1 MSSPATYTAWA
12 TALRQ
17 ACLLRRKSARP
28 TDGNGCSSWPTARAE
43 DSESRGRRH
52 SRDTDDTL
60 TAASRAW
67 FTPDSSCYKGTQHLA
82 DAKAQG
88 HAQRLQDQTRSWATP
103 SSRDWKDTEGMSQTG
118 TNPDGTTRQRVDQ
131 LARQVFATPLSPGG
145 PPAQPTPPG
154 GSGCLSGGP
163 NSRPPSMWSTPR
175 PTDENVDRRSD
186 EAKARDH
193 GEQLANQVD
202 MWKTPHGFANT
213 DRHGKTGGGGGEM
226 AKQAT
231 TMWATPQANADAGSR
246 NTEGSKA
253 HAGTS
258 LADMVT
264 TGSSRTGRQG
274 NTRRLNVRFVCWFQ
288 GFSPDWVDEVPRV
301 DGLRAMGNAVVPMC
315 GAYAIAVL
323 WNELC
328 ADAAAREGAA

>member
-1 MSSPATYTAWA
+1 
-12 TALRQ
+12 
-17 ACLLRRKSARP
+17 
-28 TDGNGCSSWPTARAE
+28 
-43 DSESRGRRH
+43 
-52 SRDTDDTL
+52 
-60 TAASRAW
+60 
-67 FTPDSSCYKGTQHLA
+67 
-82 DAKAQG
+82 
-88 HAQRLQDQTRSWATP
+88 
-103 SSRDWKDTEGMSQTG
+103 MSQTG

-131 LARQVFATPLSPGG
+131 LARQVFATPISPGG
-145 PPAQPTPPG
+145 PPAPPTPPG
-154 GSGCLSGGP
+154 GSGCSTAGP
-163 NSRPPSMWSTPR
+163 NLRPPSMWPTPDANPEAPNSSTNRGTQWGGERMRLTVCGIGNAATLWATATSHPRTHTPR
-175 PTDENVDRRSD
+175 AV
-186 EAKARDH
+186 DH

-202 MWKTPHGFANT
+202 TWKTPHGFANT

-274 NTRRLNVRFVCWFQ
+274 NTRRLNVRFVCWLQ

>member
-1 MSSPATYTAWA
+1 MRQGHLFSSAKTSQAILDSVSMSSPATYTAWA

-43 DSESRGRRH
+43 DSESSGRRH

-60 TAASRAW
+60 TAVSRAW
-67 FTPDSSCYKGTQHLA
+67 ATPQA
-82 DAKAQG
+82 QDAKNVM
-88 HAQRLQDQTRSWATP
+88 QDSTAYMTLPGQILTWTATP
-103 SSRDWKDTEGMSQTG
+103 I
-118 TNPDGTTRQRVDQ
+118 
-131 LARQVFATPLSPGG
+131 SPGG

>member
-43 DSESRGRRH
+43 DSESSGRRH

-60 TAASRAW
+60 TAVSRAW
-67 FTPDSSCYKGTQHLA
+67 ATPQA
-82 DAKAQG
+82 QDAKNVM
-88 HAQRLQDQTRSWATP
+88 QDSTAYMTLPGQILTWTATP
-103 SSRDWKDTEGMSQTG
+103 I
-118 TNPDGTTRQRVDQ
+118 
-131 LARQVFATPLSPGG
+131 SPGG